1 MWRSLSTRA
10 RPMLEE
16 KVSAP
21 GRRQYPETE
30 ERSEMDPEKLERLL
44 LGRLP
49 ILLADLD
56 RPSSK
61 PLDMCVPS

>member
-1 MWRSLSTRA
+1 MGCTLER
-10 RPMLEE
+10 LEE

-30 ERSEMDPEKLERLL
+30 DRSERDPEKLDSLL
-44 LGRLP
+44 RGLLP

-56 RPSSK
+56 SPSSK
-61 PLDMCVPS
+61 PLDMCAPS